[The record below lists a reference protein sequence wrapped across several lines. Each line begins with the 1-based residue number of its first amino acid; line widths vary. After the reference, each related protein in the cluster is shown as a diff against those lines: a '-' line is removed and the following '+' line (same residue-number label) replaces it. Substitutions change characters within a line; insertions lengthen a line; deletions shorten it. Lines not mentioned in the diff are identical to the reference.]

1 MTLLTL
7 FKISIAALFI
17 LAIYAIYKNG
27 SFFPPIY
34 REVANKT
41 PKDTI
46 LPEEALFATIKPE
59 EAGRIQVLLIEMNS
73 ALQCMNT
80 SYTAP
85 DKEYWFNKYNIKQ
98 IEFHVAMESLA
109 RAYFTEVFEDEVKM
123 LNPYNIS
130 VNVLSCVVFFNPNEK
145 PLRFG

>member
-1 MTLLTL
+1 MTLHIL
-7 FKISIAALFI
+7 FEISLVALFI
-17 LAIYAIYKNG
+17 ILILNKGNPIFSYKK
-27 SFFPPIY
+27 STT
-34 REVANKT
+34 VNKD
-41 PKDTI
+41 PQGDL
-46 LPEEALFATIKPE
+46 LPHETLSAQIKPE

-98 IEFHVAMESLA
+98 IEFHMAMESLA

-145 PLRFG
+145 PLSFR